1 MTTTDLRKE
10 RASSIYF
17 ALTILVIM
25 AIPASIAYKLYSDDK
40 AERQKEYS
48 LSCSAGFQSAYGERP
63 WSYEKSTR
71 WSTPSGS
78 YVQKPGEACRVFYRL
93 KESK

>member
-25 AIPASIAYKLYSDDK
+25 AIPASIAYKLYSDTQEEQK
-40 AERQKEYS
+40 KEYQ
-48 LSCSAGFQSAYGERP
+48 LSCSGGFKSAYGERP
-63 WSYEKSTR
+63 WSYERSTR

-78 YVQKPGEACRVFYRL
+78 YVQQPGEACRVFYRQ
-93 KESK
+93 KATK